1 MHANIFIVGRHK
13 LNGTF
18 IIVTS
23 FKTQKGLSE
32 AVHAPA
38 GPGSVR
44 PQETTL
50 WEGRLQTRRGNSDN
64 CRFDLICRIL
74 LLMRS
79 FTLLVGDN
87 MTYLKE
93 MKETMAAKKNHTD
106 TEGKGSQTTALA
118 VGFERLLSGIRRK
131 YGTR

>member
-1 MHANIFIVGRHK
+1 MHANIFIVARHK
-13 LNGTF
+13 LNGAF
-18 IIVTS
+18 IIVTG

-50 WEGRLQTRRGNSDN
+50 RESRLQTRWSNSDN
-64 CRFDLICRIL
+64 CRLDLICRIL

-79 FTLLVGDN
+79 FALLVGES

-93 MKETMAAKKNHTD
+93 MKETTGAKKNHTD
-106 TEGKGSQTTALA
+106 REGRGSQTTALA
-118 VGFERLLSGIRRK
+118 ISF
-131 YGTR
+131 